1 MSTHWRRPRYARLLA
16 CCLVAKR
23 FFVSKRTLRHARHAR
38 VRAHPGGS
46 ALGVKTLIVLACLG
60 VLVGLF
66 AEASFTAEAQRSA
79 EATHRLPVIYWAQ
92 GIETAPTLKQAGIEQ
107 IATSPDKADEW
118 RKAGFNAMALNQVEL
133 ERREKLAVPRIAG
146 RADVASA
153 TRRPW
158 IDANGWRF
166 VRNPVG
172 KFYYQLPAGKAALAA
187 VESYAYQADA
197 ILKID
202 PADLV
207 EMGKALAFLRT
218 LPSANHLPIADIGVI
233 DDRSPALGEVM
244 NLLTRR
250 NLLFQLVPAPVAQ
263 FRVNIKLGSKAY
275 PQAAAADPSLFALKI
290 RRELGDD
297 NRTLRIYGTEV
308 IIGRLTGADGRAQ
321 LQLLNYSGR
330 EAVGLRVRLRGKY
343 APGQLQA
350 YGVEQSKLEDV
361 VVADGATEFSIP
373 KLGIYAMIELPVV
386 K

>member
-1 MSTHWRRPRYARLLA
+1 MSINWCPPRCGIL
-16 CCLVAKR
+16 
-23 FFVSKRTLRHARHAR
+23 S
-38 VRAHPGGS
+38 
-46 ALGVKTLIVLACLG
+46 VKTLLSRYGKARGTLGGTKCQLVTLRRRVLAITHLVLACLG
-60 VLVGLF
+60 VLVGLI
-66 AEASFTAEAQRSA
+66 AEASFSAEAQRSA
-79 EATHRLPVIYWAQ
+79 DVPQQRPTIYWAQ
-92 GIETAPTLKQAGIEQ
+92 GIETAPALKQAGIEQ
-107 IATSPDKADEW
+107 IVAPPDKADAW
-118 RKAGFNAMALNQVEL
+118 QKVGISVVAHSQAEL
-133 ERREKLAVPRIAG
+133 EQRVKLAVPRIAG

-166 VRNPVG
+166 VRDPVG
-172 KFYYQLPAGKAALAA
+172 KFYYDLPPGKAALAA
-187 VESYAYQADA
+187 AESFAYRSDA

-202 PADLV
+202 PADLA
-207 EMGKALAFLRT
+207 EAGAALAFLRT
-218 LPSANHLPIADIGVI
+218 LPAASFPPIADIGVI
-233 DDRSPALGEVM
+233 DDRSPAIGEVM

-275 PQAAAADPSLFALKI
+275 PQTAAADPSLFALKI

-308 IIGRLTGADGRAQ
+308 IIGRLTGADHRVQ

-343 APGQLQA
+343 EPGQLQA
-350 YGVEQSKLEDV
+350 YGVAQSKLEDF
-361 VVADGATEFSIP
+361 VVADGATEFSIS